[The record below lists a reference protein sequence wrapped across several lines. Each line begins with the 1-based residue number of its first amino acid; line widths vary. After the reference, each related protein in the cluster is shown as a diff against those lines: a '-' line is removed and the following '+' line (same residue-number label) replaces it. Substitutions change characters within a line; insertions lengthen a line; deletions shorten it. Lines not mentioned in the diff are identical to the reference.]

1 MFGSRWV
8 RAHHELTPIS
18 HPAVAG
24 PYFLTIDDI
33 VSILKPGFGL
43 QRGKVRSRI
52 RFGKTLAP
60 NLFRAENLRN
70 EALFLSAG
78 SVSDDR
84 WADQAQTESI
94 GHRRGFKTRHFFPE
108 HRLLHQCGAA
118 ATIFFG
124 PGNCRPTAFMKFSLP
139 GPQVREGFLQRL
151 FAPFGP
157 VLGNVGLQPGAELV
171 AKGEVFRSE
180 VQIHFFLRS
189 FVFTAQRG
197 LVVSRSL
204 LRRSLRR
211 TTPRL

>member
-1 MFGSRWV
+1 MW
-8 RAHHELTPIS
+8 
-18 HPAVAG
+18 
-24 PYFLTIDDI
+24 
-33 VSILKPGFGL
+33 
-43 QRGKVRSRI
+43 
-52 RFGKTLAP
+52 
-60 NLFRAENLRN
+60 
-70 EALFLSAG
+70 
-78 SVSDDR
+78 
-84 WADQAQTESI
+84 
-94 GHRRGFKTRHFFPE
+94 RRGHHILWARKLPPN
-108 HRLLHQCGAA
+108 RLHEVFAA
-118 ATIFFG
+118 
-124 PGNCRPTAFMKFSLP
+124 RPSSTGRIPPAA
-139 GPQVREGFLQRL
+139 